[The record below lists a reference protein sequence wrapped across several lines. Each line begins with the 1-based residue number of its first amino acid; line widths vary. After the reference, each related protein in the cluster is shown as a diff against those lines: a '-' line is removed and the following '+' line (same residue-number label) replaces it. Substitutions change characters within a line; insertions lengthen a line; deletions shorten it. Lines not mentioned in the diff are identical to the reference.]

1 MPRLILT
8 SVAIGDLERVK
19 DFLAEKSQE
28 AAERAKG
35 VITEHLEKVQRFP
48 TAYRPVASAR
58 DQREIVIAFGTYGY
72 VMRYHFDQERDTV
85 TILRVWHQRENSGR
99 S

>member
-8 SVAIGDLERVK
+8 SEAIEDLARVR

-28 AAERAKG
+28 AADRAKG
-35 VITEHLEKVQRFP
+35 VIVEHLEKVQRFP
-48 TAYRPVASAR
+48 TAYRPVLGQR

-72 VMRYHFDQERDTV
+72 VMRYHFDQEGNTV
-85 TILRVWHQRENSGR
+85 TILRVWHQRENNSFT
-99 S
+99 